1 MFSGCATAIITPM
14 KSNGDID
21 EEGLKELIRF
31 QEENGVDTI
40 VPCGSTGES
49 ATLSFEEHLKVIEI
63 TVNSVSKAKVM
74 A

>member
-1 MFSGCATAIITPM
+1 MFSGCSTAIITPM

-49 ATLSFEEHLKVIEI
+49 ATLSLSLIHI
-63 TVNSVSKAKVM
+63 
-74 A
+74 